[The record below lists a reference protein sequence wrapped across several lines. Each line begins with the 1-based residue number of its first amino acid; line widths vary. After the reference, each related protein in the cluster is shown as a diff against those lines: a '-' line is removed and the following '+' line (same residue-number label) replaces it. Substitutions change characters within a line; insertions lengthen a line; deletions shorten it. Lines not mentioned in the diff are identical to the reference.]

1 MSSFQQKIVR
11 PEKKQESVTHTPEKK
26 KKKKKQT
33 TETACDSDLMFGL
46 TEKVFKVAII
56 NMFTAPKEV

>member
-11 PEKKQESVTHTPEKK
+11 PEKKQESVTHTPE